1 MRTSLGKAEL
11 DRVTVQGFG
20 LESDLVGAVTFTD
33 MVSLLLLKRWAS
45 ADERRML
52 DAMLVSLIEH
62 GMIGPVVA
70 SRLIYSN
77 SPEAIQGAVAASLL
91 AAGSLHL
98 GTSELA
104 AKMLQEA
111 IVGAPELLSHA
122 LADQIVADRSSRGE
136 RIYGVGHSVHSKGD
150 PRADRLL
157 DVARETGNFGRHCE
171 LIEQIGRAATERHGK
186 LRPVNVTGALAAIA
200 SDLGLRWELAKAFA
214 LIGRTLGALA
224 HVLEEVEQPVA
235 PHIKRLITEDVEY
248 VTPPSPPGD
257 FPADR
262 W

>member
-11 DRVTVQGFG
+11 DRVTVQGFE
-20 LESDLVGAVTFTD
+20 LETELVGSVTFTD
-33 MVSLLLLKRWAS
+33 MVSLLLLKRWPS
-45 ADERRML
+45 SHERRML

-111 IVGAPELLSHA
+111 RHAHPDVPAHELGAR
-122 LADQIVADRSSRGE
+122 IVAARSERGE
-136 RIYGVGHSVHSKGD
+136 RIYGVGHSVHSEGD

-157 DVARETGNFGRHCE
+157 QIARETGIFGQHCE
-171 LIEQIGRAATERHGK
+171 LVEHVGRAASERHGK
-186 LRPVNVTGALAAIA
+186 LRPVNVTGALAAIG

-214 LIGRTLGALA
+214 LIGRTLGALG
-224 HVLEEVEQPVA
+224 HILEEVEQPVA
-235 PHIKRLITEDVEY
+235 SQIKKLITANVDY
-248 VTPPSPPGD
+248 ITPPPTSGE
-257 FPADR
+257 FPVDR